1 MHMRLV
7 FQADAVDLAHAVVAV
22 RMRVNQRRMRW
33 QLSICFSLLYDT
45 GLNLYCYL
53 GAVPN
58 GLVRPRQVAEHVAA
72 AERVYTGR
80 MRKGRAVALEH
91 LRPRIE
97 QYFTPYVR
105 HRKFPVGRPDN
116 AVHILDSGRQ

>member
-1 MHMRLV
+1 M
-7 FQADAVDLAHAVVAV
+7 
-22 RMRVNQRRMRW
+22 
-33 QLSICFSLLYDT
+33 
-45 GLNLYCYL
+45 
-53 GAVPN
+53 PN

-105 HRKFPVGRPDN
+105 DRKFAVGRPDD